1 MFTLIIGNK
10 NYSSWSL
17 RPWLLLKALDIP
29 FAERLEP
36 FIAHGSHDAFRAFS
50 PTGRVPLLLDGEIKV
65 WDSLAIAEYVA
76 ESHPQIWPADKA
88 ARAFAR
94 AISAEMHAGF
104 ATLRN
109 VCGMNCGLRIRLHAV
124 TPALQADLDRIDEI
138 WCEGLSRFGGP
149 FLAGASFTAADAFYA
164 PVALRL
170 QTYGLTLSPPAAA
183 YAARLL
189 ALPAM
194 QDWYDAALN
203 ETWREPSHEADIV
216 AAGTITSDLRR
227 TA

>member
-17 RPWLLLKALDIP
+17 RPWLLLKALDIA
-29 FAERLEP
+29 FTERLEP

-50 PTGRVPLLLDGEIKV
+50 PTGRVPLLVDGDIKV

-76 ESHPQIWPADKA
+76 ETHPQVWPADRA

-104 ATLRN
+104 ASLRN
-109 VCGMNCGLRIRLHAV
+109 ICTMNCGLRIALHAV
-124 TPALQADLDRIDEI
+124 TPDLQADLTRIDEI

-149 FLAGASFTAADAFYA
+149 FLAGAAFTAADAFYA

-170 QTYGLTLSPPAAA
+170 QTYGLTLSPPADA

-194 QDWYDAALN
+194 QDWYSAGLA
-203 ETWREPSHEADIV
+203 ETWREPDHEADAL
-216 AAGTITSDLRR
+216 AAGTLISDLRR
-227 TA
+227 PA

>member
-17 RPWLLLKALDIP
+17 RPWLALKALDIP
-29 FAERLEP
+29 FTEQLEP
-36 FIAHGSHDAFRAFS
+36 FVPHGSHAAFRAFS
-50 PTGRVPLLLDGEIKV
+50 PTGRVPLLVDGDTRV
-65 WDSLAIAEYVA
+65 WDSLAIVEYVA
-76 ESHPQIWPADKA
+76 ETHPRLWPADKA

-94 AISAEMHAGF
+94 AISAEMHSGF
-104 ATLRN
+104 SALRN
-109 VCGMNCGLRIRLHAV
+109 ICTMNCGLRITLNAV
-124 TPALQADLDRIDEI
+124 TAPLQADLDRIDEI

-149 FLAGASFTAADAFYA
+149 YLAGSAFTAADAFFA

-170 QTYGLTLSPPAAA
+170 QTYGLTLSPPSAA

-189 ALPAM
+189 ALPAL
-194 QDWYDAALN
+194 QQWYDAGIA
-203 ETWREPSHEADIV
+203 EVWREPGHEAE
-216 AAGTITSDLRR
+216 ARSAGTITSDLRR

>member
-1 MFTLIIGNK
+1 MYTLIIGNK

-17 RPWLLLKALDIP
+17 RPWLLLRQLDIP
-29 FAERLEP
+29 FTERLEP
-36 FIAHGSHDAFRAFS
+36 FIPHGSHDTFRAFS
-50 PTGRVPLLLDGEIKV
+50 PTGRVPLLVDGDIKV

-76 ESHPQIWPADKA
+76 EAHPQVWPADQA

-94 AISAEMHAGF
+94 AICAEMHAGF
-104 ATLRN
+104 STLRN
-109 VCGMNCGLRIRLHAV
+109 ACGMNCGLRVALHTV

-138 WCEGLSRFGGP
+138 WCEDLARFGGP
-149 FLAGASFTAADAFYA
+149 FLAGASFTTADAFYA

-170 QTYGLTLSPPAAA
+170 QTYGLTLSPDANA

-194 QDWYDAALN
+194 QDWYSAALA
-203 ETWREPSHEADIV
+203 ETWREPSHEAEV
-216 AAGTITSDLRR
+216 AAAGTITADLRR
-227 TA
+227 PA